1 MVQEKITL
9 PVKRTD
15 HAADVPLPRYMTEG
29 AAGMDLY
36 AAVEGEKKIKPG
48 EIALI
53 PSGLMAAVPPGYEL
67 QIRPRSGLAA
77 KNGIGILNSP
87 GTIDS
92 DYRGEIKVILIN
104 LGSDPIT
111 IRRCDRI
118 AQVVL
123 CPVLRAVMTEVAELP
138 SSRRSEGGFGHTG
151 KA

>member
-36 AAVEGEKKIKPG
+36 AAVDGEKKIKPG

-123 CPVLRAVMTEVAELP
+123 CPVLRAVMIEVAELP